1 MEAFLEPT
9 VAGTN
14 LAIVPVLGRLSDLL
28 RDGGP
33 ILAILML
40 VSLLAATLIGLKL
53 LQFARLRVGTRDFV
67 DGSLGHW
74 KAQRSDEALVLLDTT
89 PNPIAPVMATAMRG
103 LGRPGAEAT
112 EQVRE
117 EVLREAAAQQQR
129 LNTYT
134 RGLDV
139 IATLAPLLGLLGTV
153 LGMIDAFRELEAAGG
168 RADPG
173 LLAGGIWEA
182 LLTTAAGLAIA
193 IPAAAAVHWI
203 DGVVGKVRHDT
214 EDAVT
219 RLFTDSIQS
228 SAPTATT
235 SVADEP
241 VDAY

>member
-1 MEAFLEPT
+1 MEASVDPMI
-9 VAGTN
+9 AGSGMA
-14 LAIVPVLGRLSDLL
+14 LGPALGRLSDLL

-33 ILAILML
+33 ILVILAL
-40 VSLLAATLIGLKL
+40 VSLLATTLIALKL
-53 LQFARLRVGTRDFV
+53 LQLARLRVRARGFV
-67 DGSLGHW
+67 DESLGLW
-74 KAQRSDEALVLLDTT
+74 QARRADEALALLDAT
-89 PNPIAPVMATAMRG
+89 PNPIAPVLAAAMRG
-103 LGRPGAEAT
+103 LGRPGAEVT
-112 EQVRE
+112 ERARE

-129 LNTYT
+129 LNVYT
-134 RGLDV
+134 RGLDA

-203 DGVVGKVRHDT
+203 EGVVEQLRHDT

-219 RLFTDSIQS
+219 RLFTGAIPPNHT
-228 SAPTATT
+228 APSPTQ
-235 SVADEP
+235 EP